1 MAVGASHPA
10 PATPQARRALSGASL
25 AHALHDGYTDLILIL
40 LPVWQPE
47 FGLGYGALAALRGLY
62 AGAMAALQVPSVRLA
77 ERIGGRTVL
86 VAGTVLAAAGYALA
100 GLSGG
105 LLGLCAALALSGAG
119 SGTQHPLAAAV
130 VAHAY
135 GSAARGPLGVYNF
148 AGDIGKAALPA
159 LAALLLMVMA
169 WRPALW
175 LLAVIGVA
183 AAGAVWALV
192 PPFGGAEPPSKPARG
207 AGRGGFGLLLAIGMI
222 DTGVRMG
229 FLIFLPFLLQAKG
242 ADLPLIGVA
251 LTLVFLGGAA
261 GKFVCGWLGARFG
274 LLATVLATEIGTAAA
289 ILAVLGLPLVAV
301 LALLPLLG
309 ALLNGTSSILYGTV
323 PELAPPGRVEHAF
336 AVFYTGVIG
345 SGALS
350 PVLYGLIGDL
360 AGPSWGTAAAAGAAL
375 ITCPLAIL
383 LAPQLPGASPR
394 ETPRQ
399 V

>member
-1 MAVGASHPA
+1 MVMIAGASRPA
-10 PATPQARRALSGASL
+10 PTAPARQARRALNGASL
-25 AHALHDGYTDLILIL
+25 AHALHDGYTDLTLIL
-40 LPVWQPE
+40 LPVWQAE
-47 FGLGYGALAALRGLY
+47 FGLGYGALAGLRGLY

-77 ERIGGRTVL
+77 ERLGGRAVL
-86 VAGTVLAAAGYALA
+86 VGGTVLAALGFALA

-119 SGTQHPLAAAV
+119 SGTQHPLASAAV
-130 VAHAY
+130 AYAY
-135 GSAARGPLGVYNF
+135 GDAARGPLGVYNF
-148 AGDIGKAALPA
+148 AGDLGKAALPA
-159 LAALLLMVMA
+159 LAALLLTFVE

-175 LLAVIGVA
+175 LLALVGLA
-183 AAGAVWALV
+183 AAAAVWTTV
-192 PPFGGAEPPSKPARG
+192 PPFGGEAAAPKPARG

-242 ADLPLIGVA
+242 ADLALIGAA

-261 GKFVCGWLGARFG
+261 GKFACGWLGARFG
-274 LLATVLATEIGTAAA
+274 LLPTVLATEIGTALA
-289 ILAVLGLPLVAV
+289 ILGVLALPLVAT

-323 PELAPPGRVEHAF
+323 PELASPGRVERAF

-350 PVLYGLIGDL
+350 PVLYGLIGDV
-360 AGPSWGTAAAAGAAL
+360 AGPAWGTVAVAGAAL
-375 ITCPLAIL
+375 VTCPLAVL
-383 LAPQLPGASPR
+383 LAPRLPSRPR
-394 ETPRQ
+394 LA
-399 V
+399 